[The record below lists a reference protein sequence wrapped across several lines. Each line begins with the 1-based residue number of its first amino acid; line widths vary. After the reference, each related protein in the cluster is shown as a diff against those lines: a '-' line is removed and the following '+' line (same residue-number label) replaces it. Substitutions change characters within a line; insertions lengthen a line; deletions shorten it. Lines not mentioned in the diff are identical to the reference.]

1 MLRIAACDDD
11 EKERLRIAELLGRY
25 REVKNAPLHFDVYRS
40 GVGLLE
46 AREQIPYDLLL
57 LDILMPGLNGMDAAK
72 EIRLTDGETKLI
84 FLTSS
89 PEFAVESY
97 SVEAYSYLLKPVTSE
112 KLFPLLDRLFS
123 EQRQSEQVLTL
134 MRPAGVMR
142 IPFSKLSVLEVSN
155 KKLRFH
161 LQDGSVKEVNGAL
174 SELEE
179 TLLSREEFVKVHRSY
194 LVNMSQIQSLS
205 AGELTTYAGQRVPVS
220 RLLQT
225 QVRDRYMNYLF
236 AEKEETP

>member
-25 REVKNAPLHFDVYRS
+25 REEKNAPLHFDVYRS

-46 AREQIPYDLLL
+46 ARGQIPYDLLL
-57 LDILMPGLNGMDAAK
+57 LDILMPGLSGMDAAK
-72 EIRLTDGETKLI
+72 EIRLTDRETKLI

-225 QVRDRYMNYLF
+225 RVRDRYMNYLF

>member
-25 REVKNAPLHFDVYRS
+25 REEKNAPLRFDVYRS
-40 GVGLLE
+40 GVELLE

-97 SVEAYSYLLKPVTSE
+97 SVEAYSYLLKPVTAE
-112 KLFPLLDRLFS
+112 KLFPLLDRFFS

>member
-25 REVKNAPLHFDVYRS
+25 REEKNAPLRFDVYRS
-40 GVGLLE
+40 GVELLE

-57 LDILMPGLNGMDAAK
+57 LDILMPGLSGMDAAK

-97 SVEAYSYLLKPVTSE
+97 SVEAYSYLLKPVTAE

-142 IPFSKLSVLEVSN
+142 IPFSK
-155 KKLRFH
+155 
-161 LQDGSVKEVNGAL
+161 L

>member
-1 MLRIAACDDD
+1 MKIAICDDD
-11 EKERLRIAELLGRY
+11 SAELQHIL
-25 REVKNAPLHFDVYRS
+25 N
-40 GVGLLE
+40 LLSAYQKE
-46 AREQIPYDLLL
+46 HNRKLICKSFTSSFELASTASQEQYDMYL
-57 LDILMPGLNGMDAAK
+57 LDVIMPIMSGMELAK
-72 EIRLTDGETKLI
+72 EIRSFDKAADIL

-97 SVEAYSYLLKPVTSE
+97 SVEAYSYLLKPVTAE
-112 KLFPLLDRLFS
+112 KLFPLLDRFFS

-161 LQDGSVKEVNGAL
+161 LQDGSVKEVNGTL

-179 TLLSREEFVKVHRSY
+179 TLLSREEFVKVHRAY

>member
-1 MLRIAACDDD
+1 
-11 EKERLRIAELLGRY
+11 
-25 REVKNAPLHFDVYRS
+25 
-40 GVGLLE
+40 
-46 AREQIPYDLLL
+46 
-57 LDILMPGLNGMDAAK
+57 MDAAK

>member
-25 REVKNAPLHFDVYRS
+25 REEKNAPLHFDVYRS

-205 AGELTTYAGQRVPVS
+205 AGELTTYAGPRVPVS

>member
-25 REVKNAPLHFDVYRS
+25 REEKNAPLHFDVYRS

-57 LDILMPGLNGMDAAK
+57 LDILMPGLSGMDAAK

-179 TLLSREEFVKVHRSY
+179 ILLSREEFVKVHRSY

-236 AEKEETP
+236 AEKEETL

>member
-25 REVKNAPLHFDVYRS
+25 REEKNAPLHFDVYRS

-72 EIRLTDGETKLI
+72 EIRLTVGKR
-84 FLTSS
+84 SS
-89 PEFAVESY
+89 FSSPLPPEFAVESY